1 MEELRAQLEDAI
13 RYWGMNDIVT
23 IMLSQKLD
31 KLVNMEQKKEL
42 KRC

>member
-13 RYWGMNDIVT
+13 RCWGMNDIVT
-23 IMLSQKLD
+23 IMLSQRLD